1 MQGAFYSLFQGVVSG
16 YEIGYKIDK
25 ERLPLSQM
33 ELFFDDNGEDEGQR
47 GGAYRYKLLLGR
59 FMVMVVLMVMM
70 VLMVMV
76 VLVVMMM
83 MFMLMMLVL
92 MLMMVARAMGV
103 FVLAR
108 IGVAKFL
115 IFIDVSHSSNCL
127 ILVAKLST

>member
-47 GGAYRYKLLLGR
+47 GGAYRYKLLFGR
-59 FMVMVVLMVMM
+59 FMVMVVLMLMM
-70 VLMVMV
+70 
-76 VLVVMMM
+76 VLVVMMV
-83 MFMLMMLVL
+83 VL
-92 MLMMVARAMGV
+92 MLMMEARAMGV

-115 IFIDVSHSSNCL
+115 IFIGVSHNSNCL

>member
-1 MQGAFYSLFQGVVSG
+1 MQGAFYSLFQSVVSG

-47 GGAYRYKLLLGR
+47 GGAYRYKLLFGR
-59 FMVMVVLMVMM
+59 FML
-70 VLMVMV
+70 MV

-83 MFMLMMLVL
+83 MFMLMV
-92 MLMMVARAMGV
+92 VARAMGV

-115 IFIDVSHSSNCL
+115 IFIGVSHNSNCL
-127 ILVAKLST
+127 ISVAKLST

>member
-47 GGAYRYKLLLGR
+47 GGAYRYKLLFGR
-59 FMVMVVLMVMM
+59 FMVMV
-70 VLMVMV
+70 
-76 VLVVMMM
+76 
-83 MFMLMMLVL
+83 VL

-115 IFIDVSHSSNCL
+115 IFIGVSHNSNCL